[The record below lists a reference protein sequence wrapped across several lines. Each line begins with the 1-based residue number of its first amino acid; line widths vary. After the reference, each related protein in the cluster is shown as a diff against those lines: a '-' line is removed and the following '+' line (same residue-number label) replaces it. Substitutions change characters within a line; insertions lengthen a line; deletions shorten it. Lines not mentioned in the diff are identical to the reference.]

1 MSLEERI
8 YSVLIVSA
16 AENLNVSLQGLLP
29 ESRFSPVTFA
39 RSVGAARRALL
50 ERSFDFVIINA
61 PLPDDDG
68 ARLAIDVCTKS
79 SSAALL
85 LVKSELYHEI
95 SDKTAEHGVFLLPKP
110 VSRSLVLQA
119 LDWMAAVRERLRKL
133 EKKTVSIEEKMQ
145 EIRLV
150 NRAKWLLIDKCGMT
164 EAEAHRTIEKQA
176 MDRCVTRREIAEAII
191 TSYPYKMPLN

>member
-1 MSLEERI
+1 MSLEERV

-16 AENLNVSLQGLLP
+16 AENLNASLRDLLP
-29 ESRFSPVTFA
+29 DSRFGPVVFE

-50 ERSFDFVIINA
+50 ERSFDFVIINS

-68 ARLAIDVCTKS
+68 SRFAIDVCAKS
-79 SSAALL
+79 TSAALL

-95 SDKTAEHGVFLLPKP
+95 SGKTAEHGVFLLSKP
-110 VSRSLVLQA
+110 ASKTMVLQA
-119 LDWMAAVRERLRKL
+119 LDWMTAVRERLRKL

-150 NRAKWLLIDKCGMT
+150 NRAKWLLIDKRGMT
-164 EAEAHRTIEKQA
+164 EADAHRSIEKQA
-176 MDRCVTRREIAEAII
+176 MDRCITRREIAEEII
-191 TSYPYKMPLN
+191 NTYA